1 MDKPTPR
8 GAPAKGQRR
17 RLILIG
23 LGAVVVIGGLL
34 AVRFWFSPLGPS
46 LLTLAPAAGQ
56 GTQPPAAQ
64 GTAQPGATPAATTD
78 PSQPTAQA
86 LTLAGDATALPS
98 GASCGERGVMR
109 LLLLGSDTRT
119 NDYTTGRADFIRA
132 VRADFGDN
140 SVRMLSVPRDLWVP
154 IPNLLAHGIKENRVN
169 TAYSYGNYYQLPGG
183 GQSLLAETLND
194 AFGLEFDHYL
204 VVNFAAV
211 EAGID
216 AIGGLDIDLPKDV
229 DGTLQGMPYF
239 KAGLNHMDGPT
250 LLQYVRVRYID
261 SDLYRIDRQNQV
273 LLALRAKL
281 LSPQVLPAVP
291 GLLDAMR
298 ALIYTDLSPAQLSAL
313 ACLGQNV
320 GLENFTSLKI
330 GADEVKPWTTDE
342 GAQVLLPQYDLI
354 AVLIAAFTAEQ
365 PESQ

>member
-1 MDKPTPR
+1 MDKPTPSA
-8 GAPAKGQRR
+8 APANVRR
-17 RLILIG
+17 RRIIWLS
-23 LGAVVVIGGLL
+23 LGAVVIIGGLL
-34 AVRFWFSPLGPS
+34 AVRFWYAPLGPA
-46 LLTLAPAAGQ
+46 LQAPAPSQ
-56 GTQPPAAQ
+56 GTQPAAVNS
-64 GTAQPGATPAATTD
+64 TAQPGATPAATLD
-78 PSQPTAQA
+78 PSDPNPPTAEV
-86 LTLAGDATALPS
+86 LPLASDAPAPAAS
-98 GASCGERGVMR
+98 PSCGERGVMR
-109 LLLLGSDTRT
+109 LLVLGSDSRT

-140 SVRMLSVPRDLWVP
+140 TVRMLSVPRDLWLP
-154 IPNLLAHGIKENRVN
+154 IPNLKDHGILENRVN
-169 TAYSYGNYYQLPGG
+169 TAYSYGNYYELPGG
-183 GQSLLAETLND
+183 GASLLADTLD
-194 AFGLEFDHYL
+194 QAFGLQFDHYL

-250 LLQYVRVRYID
+250 LLQYVRIRYID

-298 ALIYTDLSPAQLSAL
+298 TLINTDLSPAQLSNL

-330 GADEVKPWTTDE
+330 GAEQVTPWTTDE
-342 GAQVLLPQYDLI
+342 GANVLLPQYDLI
-354 AVLIAAFTAEQ
+354 AFLITAFTADVE
-365 PESQ
+365 